1 MNRGRDRGFHGRRG
15 HGRGHSQTKV
25 KPEQTKDKLEQSGSS
40 SQDHSQ
46 RWTDKSEIQC
56 RYCKKYGHDI
66 SECRK
71 LQYKHKANVTESETS
86 DAMFL
91 SCQVSEQVLDKN
103 IWLLDSGCGNHMTG
117 HKDLISNLD
126 TSATTT
132 ISLGDNHLVKDL
144 GKGVVPVLTKHDE
157 VKNIYDV
164 YYVPNL
170 KQNLLGVGQ
179 LMAHGL
185 ILISTTLTTK
195 SLIHIENL
203 LQNVI

>member
-1 MNRGRDRGFHGRRG
+1 
-15 HGRGHSQTKV
+15 
-25 KPEQTKDKLEQSGSS
+25 
-40 SQDHSQ
+40 
-46 RWTDKSEIQC
+46 
-56 RYCKKYGHDI
+56 
-66 SECRK
+66 

-103 IWLLDSGCGNHMTG
+103 IWLLDSGCSNHMTG

-132 ISLGDNHLVKDL
+132 ISLGDNHLVKAS
-144 GKGVVPVLTKHDE
+144 GKGVVPILTKHDE

-170 KQNLLGVGQ
+170 KHNLLSVGQ
-179 LMAHGL
+179 LMVHGYDINL
-185 ILISTTLTTK
+185 
-195 SLIHIENL
+195 HEHL
-203 LQNVI
+203 LQNL